1 MNRNPL
7 VKPILTPEAAAALIP
22 DGASVLVG
30 GFMGVGAP
38 QRVLRALAQS
48 GRRNL
53 TVIAND
59 ATMPG
64 RGIGLLTEAGAVK
77 RLITSHIGLN
87 PGVQKALL
95 AGQLDVELVPQGT
108 LIERIRAGGY
118 GLGGVLT
125 PTGLGTAAAEGQ
137 RTIEV
142 DGSTWLLASPI
153 KADFALIGAETAD
166 YAGNLVY
173 QLTATNFNPIIAMAA
188 TTVIAQPREVLPIGT
203 LPPDA
208 IRTPGVLVDYLIARE
223 ETPA

>member
-1 MNRNPL
+1 MKRNAL
-7 VKPILTPEAAAALIP
+7 IKPILTPEAAAALIP

-38 QRVLRALAQS
+38 HRVLRALAAA
-48 GRRNL
+48 GRRHL

-59 ATMPG
+59 ATRPG
-64 RGIGLLTEAGAVK
+64 HGIGLLTEAGAVQ
-77 RLITSHIGLN
+77 RLVTSHIGLN
-87 PGVQKALL
+87 PGVQQAML

-108 LIERIRAGGY
+108 LIERVRAGGY

-142 DGSTWLLASPI
+142 DGRTWLLATPI
-153 KADFALIGAETAD
+153 KADFALIGAEAAD
-166 YAGNLVY
+166 YAGNLIY

-188 TTVIAQPREVLPIGT
+188 TTVIAQPREILPIGALT
-203 LPPDA
+203 PDA
-208 IRTPGVLVDYLIARE
+208 VRTPGVLVNYLIARE
-223 ETPA
+223 GAAA